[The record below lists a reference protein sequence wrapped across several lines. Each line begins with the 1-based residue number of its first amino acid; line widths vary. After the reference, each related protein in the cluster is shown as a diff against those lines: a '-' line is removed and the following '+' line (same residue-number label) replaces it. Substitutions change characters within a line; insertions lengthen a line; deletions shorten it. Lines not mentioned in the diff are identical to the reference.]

1 MVAAGTRSATEAA
14 LRMIRTGERIRH
26 RPAIPR
32 YAIPP
37 GVDASMHLV
46 LVNHYAGSP
55 KHGMEFRPHQFAR
68 HWARAGH
75 EVTVLAGSY
84 SHLRNLNP
92 EVSGRV
98 TEEMIDGIRY
108 RWLRTPRYS
117 GNGLGRIRSIHAFV
131 KAVDRE
137 RREHLRQLRIDAV
150 IASST
155 YPFDIDP
162 CRRIAR
168 EHQATLVW
176 EVHDLWPLSPI
187 ELSGYSPRHPFIRVT
202 QRAEDRCCR
211 DAELAVTILP
221 KAIDHLR
228 TRGLDPDACIHVPNG
243 AEPPGI
249 ATDDAPATAVREMRS
264 DGRFTIVHA
273 GGHGDYHGL
282 DTLILALNELPA
294 QRFGLVTIGEGPAK
308 NRLRALADGLDNVH
322 AQFVDR
328 VDRASALSA
337 MKESDAVYA
346 GLRGHPIYRFG
357 IGLNKIYDA
366 MLCGRPIIASY
377 TAGNDPV
384 TEADCGIR
392 VEADDAAS
400 LANGIHR
407 LASLTERRRDEL
419 GANGRRHVREHH
431 DLESLSRRLLEA
443 IRAARG
449 DRRGRH

>member
-1 MVAAGTRSATEAA
+1 MN
-14 LRMIRTGERIRH
+14 I
-26 RPAIPR
+26 
-32 YAIPP
+32 
-37 GVDASMHLV
+37 V

-55 KHGMEFRPHQFAR
+55 EHGMEFRPHQFAKN
-68 HWARAGH
+68 WVKAGH
-75 EVTVLAGSY
+75 EVTILAGSY

-92 EVSGRV
+92 TVPGRV
-98 TEEMIDGIRY
+98 AEETIDGIRY

-137 RREHLRQLRIDAV
+137 RREDLRGRQVDAV

-168 EHQATLVW
+168 EHDASLVW

-187 ELSGYSPRHPFIRVT
+187 ELSGYSPRHPLIRVT

-211 DAELAVTILP
+211 DADLAVTILP

-228 TRGLDPDACIHVPNG
+228 TRGLDPDACICIPNG
-243 AEPPGI
+243 AEAPGM
-249 ATDDAPATAVREMRS
+249 ATDHAPAGAVREMRS
-264 DGRFTIVHA
+264 GGRFTIVHA

-282 DTLILALNELPA
+282 DTLIRAMDALPSG
-294 QRFGLVTIGEGPAK
+294 RFGLVTIGEGSAK
-308 NRLRALADGLDNVH
+308 DRLRSLADGLENVH
-322 AQFVDR
+322 ARFIDR

-337 MKESDAVYA
+337 MTEGDAVYA
-346 GLRGHPIYRFG
+346 GLRGHSIYRFG

-366 MLCGRPIIASY
+366 MLCGRPIIGSY

-392 VEADDAAS
+392 VQADDPRS
-400 LANGIHR
+400 LATAIER
-407 LASLTERRRDEL
+407 LASLGADRRIEM
-419 GANGRRHVREHH
+419 GENGRRHVLEHH
-431 DLESLSRRLLEA
+431 DFEPLSGRLIDAISKTRR
-443 IRAARG
+443 RSGGSR
-449 DRRGRH
+449 

>member
-1 MVAAGTRSATEAA
+1 
-14 LRMIRTGERIRH
+14 
-26 RPAIPR
+26 
-32 YAIPP
+32 
-37 GVDASMHLV
+37 MHIV

-55 KHGMEFRPHQFAR
+55 EHGMEFRPHQFAKN
-68 HWARAGH
+68 WVKAGH
-75 EVTVLAGSY
+75 EVTILAGSY

-92 EVSGRV
+92 TVPGRV
-98 TEEMIDGIRY
+98 AEETIDGIRY

-117 GNGLGRIRSIHAFV
+117 GNGLRRIRSIHAFV

-137 RREHLRQLRIDAV
+137 RREHLRERRIDAV

-162 CRRIAR
+162 CRKIAG
-168 EHQATLVW
+168 EHDATLVW

-187 ELSGYSPRHPFIRVT
+187 EISGYSPRHPLIRVT

-211 DAELAVTILP
+211 DADLTVTILP

-228 TRGLDPDACIHVPNG
+228 TRGLDPDACICIPNG
-243 AEPPGI
+243 AEAPGP
-249 ATDDAPATAVREMRS
+249 ATDDAPAEAVREMRS
-264 DGRFTIVHA
+264 GRRFTIVHA

-282 DTLILALNELPA
+282 DTLIRAMDALPRG
-294 QRFGLVTIGEGPAK
+294 RFGLVTIGEGSAK
-308 NRLRALADGLDNVH
+308 DGLRSLADGLENVH
-322 AQFVDR
+322 ARFIDR

-337 MKESDAVYA
+337 MAEADAVYA
-346 GLRGHPIYRFG
+346 GLRGHSIYRFG

-392 VEADDAAS
+392 VEADDHRS
-400 LANGIHR
+400 LTTAIER
-407 LASLTERRRDEL
+407 LASLGADRRNQMGE
-419 GANGRRHVREHH
+419 NGRSHVLEHH
-431 DLESLSRRLLEA
+431 DFETLAGRLIAAISAKRRQPGG
-443 IRAARG
+443 RA
-449 DRRGRH
+449 